1 MALRLRPPANR
12 VSRRAIGYWTA
23 SAAIVWAVLIG
34 LQAVIVA
41 TADDAPTWLS
51 VTLVISCVLGP
62 LHLIVMPQWRYRV
75 HRWEV
80 TGEAVYTQSG
90 WLKQEWRIAPISRIQ
105 TVDSAFGVLERL
117 FGLANVTVTTAS
129 AAGPIRIHGLRNDDA
144 QRLVDQLTRT
154 TAATPGDAT

>member
-1 MALRLRPPANR
+1 MSLRAPAHR
-12 VSRRAIGYWTA
+12 VSPRAIGYWTVRA
-23 SAAIVWAVLIG
+23 SFGWLVLLVAQVGWLIG
-34 LQAVIVA
+34 DLGHLGLRVGVLAG
-41 TADDAPTWLS
+41 TAGIA
-51 VTLVISCVLGP
+51 I

-75 HRWEV
+75 HRWE
-80 TGEAVYTQSG
+80 TTDEAVYTQTG
-90 WLKQEWRIAPISRIQ
+90 WFTQERLIAPISRIQ